1 MQSRQTFIDI
11 VLVLFIM
18 VAIFATTQYL
28 SPIIGFSKDSLL
40 TFILSAFIP
49 AVAILYSI
57 ISESSFSNAILRLVL
72 SVPRKIT
79 NWYKSDQDGD
89 AGRNTDTSFLGEAA
103 PLRES
108 ERNYEKTQFRPY
120 DVLNHMGHKERK
132 NLEEDTWNQILDMWK
147 NRRPTDYQTLKSNLD
162 LDEYRFKVELM
173 TDENRRLR
181 LNVVPV
187 LTNVQDNNDRPAE
200 SNDIVKD
207 FQMDFHNRI
216 VDLAVFH
223 DEFEP

>member
-1 MQSRQTFIDI
+1 MIKMGMLEGIRI
-11 VLVLFIM
+11 LLFS
-18 VAIFATTQYL
+18 VRLLLYESQKETT
-28 SPIIGFSKDSLL
+28 
-40 TFILSAFIP
+40 
-49 AVAILYSI
+49 
-57 ISESSFSNAILRLVL
+57 
-72 SVPRKIT
+72 RKL
-79 NWYKSDQDGD
+79 NLDLMMY
-89 AGRNTDTSFLGEAA
+89 
-103 PLRES
+103 
-108 ERNYEKTQFRPY
+108 
-120 DVLNHMGHKERK
+120 LNHMGHKERK

>member
-1 MQSRQTFIDI
+1 
-11 VLVLFIM
+11 
-18 VAIFATTQYL
+18 
-28 SPIIGFSKDSLL
+28 
-40 TFILSAFIP
+40 
-49 AVAILYSI
+49 
-57 ISESSFSNAILRLVL
+57 
-72 SVPRKIT
+72 
-79 NWYKSDQDGD
+79 
-89 AGRNTDTSFLGEAA
+89 
-103 PLRES
+103 
-108 ERNYEKTQFRPY
+108 
-120 DVLNHMGHKERK
+120 MGHKERK